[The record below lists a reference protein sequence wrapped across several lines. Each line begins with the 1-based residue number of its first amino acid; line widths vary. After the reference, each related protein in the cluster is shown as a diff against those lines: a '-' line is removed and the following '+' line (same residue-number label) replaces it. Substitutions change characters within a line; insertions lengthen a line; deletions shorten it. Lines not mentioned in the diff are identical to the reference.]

1 MDFIPVNEPLLNG
14 NEKKYLEECIDS
26 GWISSEGPFVKE
38 LEVKFSNRIGRKY
51 GVAVCNGTAALEAC
65 GNALDRQ
72 IEKGVSAGGGPKA
85 GEPGP
90 LNCDHFFQATG
101 ATGNGWPPNS

>member
-1 MDFIPVNEPLLNG
+1 MGKRRFATACAVIAALSLPTGALAYGPAPPPG
-14 NEKKYLEECIDS
+14 NPD
-26 GWISSEGPFVKE
+26 
-38 LEVKFSNRIGRKY
+38 
-51 GVAVCNGTAALEAC
+51 GTAALEAC